1 MAFKRRCP
9 ESHRRTPLLQPGDL
23 LLFDYQLMH
32 RGGPNDSGETRALL
46 YLTFGRRWF
55 KDHNALSAFDPAR
68 STFGGWWEAE
78 RTGWGRRCR
87 WRRA

>member
-1 MAFKRRCP
+1 MG
-9 ESHRRTPLLQPGDL
+9 ESDPSSTERVRQHQLQHQAKHSNSGGL
-23 LLFDYQLMH
+23 EALMH

-68 STFGGWWEAE
+68 STFGGWW
-78 RTGWGRRCR
+78 
-87 WRRA
+87 